1 MIKFIIEEPMNIAPA
16 ELNYTISSLVKG
28 EVNDLTFPLIWK
40 YLNKDQQQ
48 LFFSLVVSFK

>member
-28 EVNDLTFPLIWK
+28 EVNDLTFPIIWK